1 MMAMNTQR
9 INSHTN
15 GTSQANPM
23 KQCPVCS
30 NNTNTPLCS
39 INQFQIV
46 KCPECECDY
55 VINPPNELELEH
67 YYSREEW
74 FEGGE
79 FGGYD
84 QYDEQTRDSLGFI
97 GELLATHGEA
107 KGSILDMG
115 CGYGSHLKIAADLG
129 WKCFGVEPSEHARS
143 VAIDRLGDS
152 ATIVASTKELMPH
165 TFNII
170 LMLDVLEHVS
180 NPYKLLYPLFALG
193 AIQPQTVIIATTPN
207 AGSVSAT
214 SDPAHWE
221 YRHPPSHLTYFTN
234 TSLEVFFHALRFS
247 HVKVEGMHATQST
260 GAGDSRFSNYAGL
273 LVTASGSDF
282 HNFMQERYV
291 PSTWSE
297 IAEYEHF
304 PRYELACRF
313 APNQNVLDFGCGT
326 GYGTAMLAAVAEN
339 SLGVDIDKSA
349 LDWARRCH
357 RRGNLSFVENN
368 NFLKSFEDNCFD
380 LITCFEMIEHVNE
393 SDQEKAIT
401 AFARVLRQDGV
412 LLISTPNPEIT
423 SLYGPNP
430 YHLRERNREEFIE
443 LLSSSFQ
450 HVKIVDQYALA
461 GVFFAAEGD
470 SYTIQSLQSGN
481 IADAKPLAYI
491 ALCSHE
497 SKPRVENLG
506 FVDTNREYIST
517 QLQRESRI
525 TQLSLEA
532 YQKKEAAAELYRQLA
547 EVKDQHPDEWR
558 RNSEHEK
565 QLIQIKQHLTKAED
579 RCTEQ
584 ERLLSQVKLQL
595 AQVLKLCAKQNR
607 RLCLEENTKWARLGS
622 KLRSTMLYQKIR
634 VFWRTSHADMLRMQ
648 VAKRLAIKTSIKL
661 PIFPLVLEA
670 HDASYIVR
678 QPLKEVENR
687 PIVLHA
693 IANFCLGGSSRLVVD
708 LIESLGEYY
717 EQPVVTRHVPRPAA
731 YINLT
736 LHEYRKPTRPD
747 PFIALIEHYHPACV
761 HIHYWGDCDQ
771 DWYEQVF
778 KACELKGIPIVQ
790 NINTPIAPHCSDAV
804 IHNIYVSEYVLKT
817 YGGNDP
823 KAIVIPPGSDLD
835 HFSTPDL
842 AFHANDC
849 IGMVYRLDN
858 DKLNEGSIDVFIEVA
873 KRRPSTRC
881 LIVGDGS
888 LRQIFESKVAQA
900 GVIQNFEF
908 TGYIS
913 YEDLPRYYQQM
924 SIFIT
929 PVWKESFGQV
939 ASFAMNM
946 GIPVVGYAT
955 GAIPSIISDDSLVA
969 DYGDIHGLADIVID
983 LLDDRPRR
991 LTIGQ
996 NNHERAQT
1004 NYCVSKMVKRYSE
1017 VYATLCTTSEE

>member
-1 MMAMNTQR
+1 MTTNTQR
-9 INSHTN
+9 SNAHTN
-15 GTSQANPM
+15 GMNQANPM
-23 KQCPVCS
+23 KQCPVC
-30 NNTNTPLCS
+30 NNNANTPLCS

-46 KCPECECDY
+46 KCPECECDF
-55 VINPPNELELEH
+55 VINPPSEQELER

-84 QYDEQTRDSLGFI
+84 QYDEQTRDSLSFI
-97 GELLATHGEA
+97 GELLANHGEA
-107 KGSILDMG
+107 KGSILDIG

-152 ATIVASTKELMPH
+152 ATIVASTKELIPH

-180 NPYKLLYPLFALG
+180 DPYKLLYPLFALG
-193 AIQPQTVIIATTPN
+193 AIQPKTIIIATTPN
-207 AGSVSAT
+207 AGSISAT

-234 TSLEVFFHALRFS
+234 TSLETFFHALRFS
-247 HVKVEGMHATQST
+247 HVKVEGMHATGST
-260 GAGDSRFSNYAGL
+260 SADDRHLSNYAGL

-282 HNFMQERYV
+282 NNFMQERYV

-313 APNQNVLDFGCGT
+313 AMNQNVLDFGCGT
-326 GYGTAMLAAVAEN
+326 GYGTATLATVADN

-357 RRGNLSFVENN
+357 RKDNLSFVENN
-368 NFLKSFEDNCFD
+368 SFLEDFEDNCFD

-393 SDQEKAIT
+393 SDQEKAIA

-430 YHLRERNREEFIE
+430 YHLRELNREEFIE
-443 LLSSSFQ
+443 LLSCSFE

-470 SYTIQSLQSGN
+470 SYTIKSLQTRS
-481 IADAKPLAYI
+481 ITDAKPLAYI

-506 FVDTNREYIST
+506 FVDTNREYIPT
-517 QLQRESRI
+517 QLQYASRI

-532 YQKKEAAAELYRQLA
+532 YHKREAVAELHRQLA
-547 EVKDQHPDEWR
+547 EVKDQHLDEQQ
-558 RNSEHEK
+558 RNSKHDEL
-565 QLIQIKQHLTKAED
+565 LIQIEQDLAKTKH
-579 RCTEQ
+579 CCIEQ
-584 ERLLSQVKLQL
+584 ERLLLQINQQL
-595 AQVLKLCAKQNR
+595 AQALKRFAQYNQ
-607 RLCLEENTKWARLGS
+607 RLDLVEDNTLVRLGS
-622 KLRSTMLYQKIR
+622 RLRSMMPYKKLK
-634 VFWRTSHADMLRMQ
+634 VFWRTIYKNMLGMQ
-648 VAKRLAIKTSIKL
+648 AARSVAFKIVNKPPILPLA
-661 PIFPLVLEA
+661 LEA
-670 HDASYIVR
+670 SDESYIVR
-678 QPLKEVENR
+678 QPMKKVENR

-708 LIESLGEYY
+708 LIESLGVYY

-736 LHEYRKPTRPD
+736 LHECVKPRTPD
-747 PFIALIEHYHPACV
+747 PFIALIEHYNPICLHV
-761 HIHYWGDCDQ
+761 HYWGDCDQ

-778 KACELKGIPIVQ
+778 KACEIKGIPIIQ
-790 NINTPIAPHCSDAV
+790 NINTPIAPHRSDAV

-817 YGGNDP
+817 HGNNDP
-823 KAIVIPPGSDLD
+823 KAIVISPGSDLS

-842 AFHANDC
+842 TLHADDC
-849 IGMVYRLDN
+849 IGMVYRLEN

-881 LIVGDGS
+881 LIVGDGN
-888 LRQIFESKVAQA
+888 LRRIFETKVAKA

-908 TGYIS
+908 TGYIA
-913 YEDLPRYYQQM
+913 YEDLPREYQRM
-924 SIFIT
+924 SIFIA

-939 ASFAMNM
+939 SSFAMNM

-955 GAIPSIISDDSLVA
+955 GAIPTIISDNSLVA
-969 DYGDIHGLADIVID
+969 DYGDVNGLADIVID
-983 LLDDRPRR
+983 LLNDRPRR
-991 LTIGQ
+991 MAIGR
-996 NNHERAQT
+996 NNHERAQA
-1004 NYCVSKMVKRYSE
+1004 NFCVSKMVKRYFE
-1017 VYATLCTTSEE
+1017 VYSALYTNLER